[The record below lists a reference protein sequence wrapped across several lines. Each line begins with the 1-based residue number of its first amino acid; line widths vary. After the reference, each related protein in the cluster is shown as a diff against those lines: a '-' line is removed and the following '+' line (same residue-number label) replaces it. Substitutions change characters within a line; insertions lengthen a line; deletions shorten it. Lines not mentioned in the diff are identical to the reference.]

1 MLGSFVIVFRE
12 VLEAAII
19 IGVVLAAT
27 KGVPKR
33 NQYIGAGVAV
43 GVVLSVVLAF
53 FTDNITDS
61 LEGMGQEVLNAGIML
76 SAAVLIGWAVVWFKV
91 HAKEVIIKAKDVGT
105 KVSEG
110 LSPLHMLTIVV
121 GLSVLREGAET
132 VLFLYGIAANPTV
145 SVASIFSGGV
155 LGLVAGT
162 IMGFLI
168 YLGLIQFSTK
178 HFFVI
183 TSWLLTFLAAGMAAQ
198 AAKFLSA
205 VDKLPTLVETMWD
218 TSWLLADDGV
228 VGQFLHILVGYS
240 ARPSGIMVLFY
251 VATLCII
258 IGFMKLEAGR
268 KQWKKS

>member
-33 NQYIGAGVAV
+33 NQFIGAGVAV
-43 GVVLSVVLAF
+43 GILLSVVLAF

-61 LEGMGQEVLNAGIML
+61 LEGMGQEVLNAAIML
-76 SAAVLIGWAVVWFKV
+76 SAAALIGWAVVWFKV
-91 HAKEVIIKAKDVGT
+91 HAKEVIAKAKDVGK

-110 LSPLHMLTIVV
+110 ISPLHMLTIVV

-145 SVASIFSGGV
+145 SVTSIFSGGV
-155 LGLVAGT
+155 FGLIAGT
-162 IMGFLI
+162 IVGFLI

-205 VDKLPTLVETMWD
+205 VDKLPALVEVMWD
-218 TSWLLADDGV
+218 SSWLLAEDGV
-228 VGQFLHILVGYS
+228 IGQFLHILVGYS
-240 ARPSGIMVLFY
+240 AKPSGIMVLFY
-251 VATLCII
+251 VATLFII